1 MINKDEF
8 TLKKVAI
15 IWNKAGWRDKIA
27 NPEEMKCYGCY
38 SNKNCGY
45 GIKECCLKKDIDN
58 CGKCHLYP
66 CHKIEDMFE
75 RTKIYADKCKEL
87 LSSEEYELINK
98 AFFLKKENLDK
109 ENISFLEKANK

>member
-1 MINKDEF
+1 
-8 TLKKVAI
+8 
-15 IWNKAGWRDKIA
+15 
-27 NPEEMKCYGCY
+27 
-38 SNKNCGY
+38 
-45 GIKECCLKKDIDN
+45 
-58 CGKCHLYP
+58 
-66 CHKIEDMFE
+66 MFE